1 MEPLTPNALLDFL
14 RRLGE
19 RYAGA
24 GDIYLL
30 GGSAL
35 CLLGSTRQT
44 QDVDYTFQVEA
55 DTTERF
61 LTTLTNLAAEAH
73 LDVEQVPLAEFI
85 PLPPHA
91 QERRRPI
98 GRFGQLNAY
107 IFDLYSIAL
116 SKIARGFEADL
127 EDVEFLLGHELI
139 EFAELERLF
148 QAILPRA
155 ATFDIDSNEFRG
167 YFGEIRR
174 RISARNRTTT

>member
-1 MEPLTPNALLDFL
+1 MDFL

-55 DTTERF
+55 DATERF
-61 LTTLTNLAAEAH
+61 LTTLTSLAAEAH

-85 PLPPHA
+85 PLPLHA
-91 QERRRPI
+91 QERRQLI
-98 GRFGQLNAY
+98 GQFGQLKVY

-116 SKIARGFEADL
+116 SKISRGFESDL
-127 EDVEFLLGHELI
+127 EDVEFLLKRGLI
-139 EFAELERLF
+139 EFPELERHF
-148 QAILPRA
+148 RTILPQA
-155 ATFDIDSNEFRG
+155 GKTDIDPTEFQG
-167 YFGEIRR
+167 YFNEIRKR
-174 RISARNRTTT
+174 QSSPGNKV